1 MPILALHGCPPEP
14 LGNYLKALGVFRLVA
29 EQADLSAR
37 AWWQDGT
44 LKMASGL
51 SERMLRDFFLGSMPS
66 TPAYSPSPIFAPWG
80 GRPGFYQT
88 GSNADAKARLE
99 RLGEAKEKRPQLA
112 VAAESLSGLRNLLSS
127 HRVWDPKTKSL
138 TTPWL
143 AADKTKKDKNILMA
157 VCRNTLPPRFVEWMD
172 ACLALEDNASF
183 GILFGT
189 GGNEGSADITNNFW
203 YFVEECIGFP
213 TPNATSE
220 EWLASALFSSPRLC
234 GLRETAGQLFPA
246 SAKGENIGQGFTGSL
261 ATNPWD
267 VILAM
272 EGGILFAG
280 AVTKRLSQRGG
291 GKGAFPFILDHVATG
306 QPHETGRDE
315 PKQDAQKSKCKCE
328 IFIPLWNMP
337 FTLGELKSLLTE
349 GRLQTA
355 DGQTATY
362 SVQAI
367 EAIAALG
374 VSAGVRSFRRIGF
387 FERRGNVN
395 IAATLEAIPV
405 PNRPVGVLHLI
416 HELQPFRT
424 AAYRGLREGPMV
436 PDRLLTAKQNIE
448 VSIARAVREGCHE
461 IATPPSALQAILLSV
476 ANLQRECSVTKFARS
491 VMNPCA
497 PLSRRWIDAKQS
509 TSCCDQSPECSLA
522 LAIASLLPWGEHAR
536 RPGQPAV
543 GSLMTNLVPVTR
555 YGSRWSWD
563 ELTRSAVWSEGA
575 SLQNNLAAVLRR
587 RLLDSQSGK
596 GQGLP
601 LLSFYGASFTD
612 LLMLWSAQLD
622 ESRLAVLVRALA
634 LVDFGNAPSHENF
647 QARQAKSDP
656 TPSLA
661 QSGVWFTRRDAV
673 RLTIQ
678 PSGVVSSP
686 EQEAAFALPRAYAL
700 LKLCFLGGRLP
711 AAPQNDRNAR
721 RSGNEPL
728 PSSPLRLLNL
738 LLAGRGSEAVQ
749 TAGQMLRTKGYVPIV
764 RNETLASGEW
774 TLSQDDS
781 KRMAGMLLIP
791 VRQPAVLAA
800 LSIKPISN

>member
-1 MPILALHGCPPEP
+1 
-14 LGNYLKALGVFRLVA
+14 
-29 EQADLSAR
+29 
-37 AWWQDGT
+37 
-44 LKMASGL
+44 
-51 SERMLRDFFLGSMPS
+51 
-66 TPAYSPSPIFAPWG
+66 
-80 GRPGFYQT
+80 
-88 GSNADAKARLE
+88 
-99 RLGEAKEKRPQLA
+99 
-112 VAAESLSGLRNLLSS
+112 
-127 HRVWDPKTKSL
+127 
-138 TTPWL
+138 
-143 AADKTKKDKNILMA
+143 
-157 VCRNTLPPRFVEWMD
+157 
-172 ACLALEDNASF
+172 
-183 GILFGT
+183 
-189 GGNEGSADITNNFW
+189 
-203 YFVEECIGFP
+203 
-213 TPNATSE
+213 
-220 EWLASALFSSPRLC
+220 
-234 GLRETAGQLFPA
+234 
-246 SAKGENIGQGFTGSL
+246 
-261 ATNPWD
+261 
-267 VILAM
+267 
-272 EGGILFAG
+272 
-280 AVTKRLSQRGG
+280 
-291 GKGAFPFILDHVATG
+291 
-306 QPHETGRDE
+306 
-315 PKQDAQKSKCKCE
+315 
-328 IFIPLWNMP
+328 
-337 FTLGELKSLLTE
+337 
-349 GRLQTA
+349 
-355 DGQTATY
+355 
-362 SVQAI
+362 
-367 EAIAALG
+367 
-374 VSAGVRSFRRIGF
+374 
-387 FERRGNVN
+387 
-395 IAATLEAIPV
+395 
-405 PNRPVGVLHLI
+405 
-416 HELQPFRT
+416 
-424 AAYRGLREGPMV
+424 
-436 PDRLLTAKQNIE
+436 
-448 VSIARAVREGCHE
+448 
-461 IATPPSALQAILLSV
+461 
-476 ANLQRECSVTKFARS
+476 
-491 VMNPCA
+491 
-497 PLSRRWIDAKQS
+497 
-509 TSCCDQSPECSLA
+509 
-522 LAIASLLPWGEHAR
+522 
-536 RPGQPAV
+536 
-543 GSLMTNLVPVTR
+543 LMTNLVPVTR

-647 QARQAKSDP
+647 QASQAKSDP